1 MVVHRGDL
9 EERDRPAG
17 PVIAPESNDG
27 RRLLFLPS
35 LEPRPVLFLEPEGRI
50 NIHRSISFFCACSV
64 ARLRNWT
71 RTLSPISRSIDR
83 KRFSNCTADD
93 DGSAIAKTLTMN
105 QTNQQGIAALS
116 SDEPNHLVVAKTID
130 SAAIRGIRSSLGKSC
145 CESVLP
151 LS

>member
-35 LEPRPVLFLEPEGRI
+35 LEPRPVLFLEREGRI

-64 ARLRNWT
+64 ARLRDWT
-71 RTLSPISRSIDR
+71 RTLSPIRVRLI
-83 KRFSNCTADD
+83 
-93 DGSAIAKTLTMN
+93 
-105 QTNQQGIAALS
+105 
-116 SDEPNHLVVAKTID
+116 V
-130 SAAIRGIRSSLGKSC
+130 
-145 CESVLP
+145 SVLTTA
-151 LS
+151 LRTTAVQLLRRLR

>member
-64 ARLRNWT
+64 ARLRK
-71 RTLSPISRSIDR
+71 LDSHPESYPRSIDR
-83 KRFSNCTADD
+83 KRLTNCTADD
-93 DGSAIAKTLTMN
+93 DGSAISKTLTMN
-105 QTNQQGIAALS
+105 QTNEQGIAALS
-116 SDEPNHLVVAKTID
+116 LANGAL
-130 SAAIRGIRSSLGKSC
+130 
-145 CESVLP
+145 
-151 LS
+151 